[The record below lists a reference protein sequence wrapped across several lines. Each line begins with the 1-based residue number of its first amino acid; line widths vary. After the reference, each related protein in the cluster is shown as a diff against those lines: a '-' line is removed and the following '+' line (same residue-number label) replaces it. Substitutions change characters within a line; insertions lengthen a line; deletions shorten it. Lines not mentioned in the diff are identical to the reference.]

1 MADETPQ
8 TPAPVPYERYKETTE
23 KITSLKAELRGARAE
38 AETYKTKIGEYEP
51 KVKELEGAS
60 ATIEKLKA
68 EHKAAADG
76 WAEERGLLV
85 HGVTDE
91 EDVVVA
97 RTLYARLP
105 AEGKPKSIGD
115 WLGSLKAEG
124 ATPPKALSH
133 LFTKPAPGD
142 PKAAPPPRP
151 NPGGGGAPPSNGS
164 KPNAAQLRE
173 ATEQFRDGKIDAV
186 TLQGIL
192 AASRRP
198 G

>member
-1 MADETPQ
+1 MADATIVPD
-8 TPAPVPYERYKETTE
+8 PVPYERYKEVTE
-23 KITSLKAELRGARAE
+23 KASALKAELRAAKTE

-51 KVKELEGAS
+51 KLKELEGAS

-105 AEGKPKSIGD
+105 AENKPKSIGD

-133 LFTKPAPGD
+133 LFARPAAAD

-173 ATEQFRDGKIDAV
+173 LTEQFREGKIDSA
-186 TLQGIL
+186 TLQAAL